1 MVLAVVN
8 SASVNT
14 GAHVS
19 VFSCASSGYMSRSEI
34 TASYGDFIP
43 SFLKKSPFCLSWWL
57 YPFTFPPTV
66 QERSL
71 SSTPSPAFIVCR
83 HFDDGHSEQ
92 CEVISHVTLIC
103 ISLIMS
109 DVEHLFMYLLAIC
122 MSLEKCLF
130 RSVSHFFYWAVC
142 FSGIELYEL
151 LVYFGN

>member
-1 MVLAVVN
+1 MVVAVVN

-71 SSTPSPAFIVCR
+71 FSIPSAAFIVCR
-83 HFDDGHSEQ
+83 LLGDGHSDQ
-92 CEVISHVTLIC
+92 CGVIAHCSFDLNFFNNHLVVSD
-103 ISLIMS
+103 SL
-109 DVEHLFMYLLAIC
+109 
-122 MSLEKCLF
+122 
-130 RSVSHFFYWAVC
+130 
-142 FSGIELYEL
+142 
-151 LVYFGN
+151 